1 MYEHNQGYSPYTKQ
15 FSEISLVYK
24 EDHPSKRSAE
34 RRERQLKS
42 WSVAKKKAL
51 IDGDKSLL
59 IELSK
64 SHELVDE

>member
-1 MYEHNQGYSPYTKQ
+1 
-15 FSEISLVYK
+15 VYK

-34 RRERQLKS
+34 RREQQLKG

-51 IDGDKSLL
+51 IDGDKNSL

-64 SHELVDE
+64 SHEIADE